1 MTPIFFLS
9 HTKDMS
15 FNVKFVATA
24 LNTLTNVK
32 QSGTVVTLGYRN
44 FTLCTSQCVPS

>member
-24 LNTLTNVK
+24 LNTLTNVNQK
-32 QSGTVVTLGYRN
+32 GTVVSLEYRN
-44 FTLCTSQCVPS
+44 FTLCISQCVSS